1 LPAKSQL
8 SIGFCV
14 CLFDGR
20 IYPNGILN
28 LLTRRAV
35 IVPLWQR
42 TLYTLWVTQFIAVAG
57 FSFVTPFVPYYIQE
71 LGVTDVRQVG
81 VWAGLVTAAQAVS
94 MALIAPVWGALADR
108 YGRKLMVLRAS
119 FGGAVILAL
128 MGFVTNVPQLM
139 ALRFVQGLFT
149 GTVPAT
155 MALVAATA
163 PKERSGMAMG
173 SLQTAIY
180 LGVSLG
186 PLLGGISGDALGYRP
201 SFWVTG
207 GLLFISGLLVMLFV
221 HEDFQP
227 APEGSRGKQGGYR
240 GGWLLVLAS
249 APLLAAFAAR
259 ILLRIGNGAIS
270 PILPL
275 YVQTLLSTDAPVG
288 VVTGLIAGVSSLGA
302 ALGAP
307 LIGNWS
313 DRLGQRRL
321 LIACAIAA
329 AVFFVPQAFVQDARW
344 LIMWQ
349 LCSGFAV
356 GGTLA
361 TLTGLLAKLT
371 PEGRAGVVF
380 GLDSSAMAA
389 SNALGP
395 VAGAT
400 VAAFWGLRAP
410 FFLTSLMSCVG
421 AFVIGMWVREKA
433 SEKETCQVSET

>member
-1 LPAKSQL
+1 MPH
-8 SIGFCV
+8 
-14 CLFDGR
+14 
-20 IYPNGILN
+20 
-28 LLTRRAV
+28 
-35 IVPLWQR
+35 WQR

-81 VWAGLVTAAQAVS
+81 IWAGLVTSAQAVS

-108 YGRKLMVLRAS
+108 YGRKLMVLRAT
-119 FGGAVILAL
+119 FGGAVILTL
-128 MGFVTNVPQLM
+128 MGFAANVQQLM
-139 ALRFVQGLFT
+139 ALRFIQGLFT

-207 GLLFISGLLVMLFV
+207 ALLFISGLLVLFLV
-221 HEDFQP
+221 HEDFHP
-227 APEGSRGKQGGYR
+227 VTGAGRSQGDGYAA
-240 GGWLLVLAS
+240 GLLLVLSSVA
-249 APLLAAFAAR
+249 LLAAFAAR
-259 ILLRIGNGAIS
+259 ILLRIGNGAIN

-275 YVQTLLSTDAPVG
+275 YVQTLLPAG
-288 VVTGLIAGVSSLGA
+288 AQIGIVTGLIAGVSSLGSA
-302 ALGAP
+302 VGAP
-307 LIGNWS
+307 IIGSWS

-321 LIACAIAA
+321 LLICAVAA
-329 AVFFVPQAFVQDARW
+329 GIFFVPQAFVHDPRW
-344 LIMWQ
+344 LIIWQ
-349 LCSGFAV
+349 FCSGFAV

-361 TLTGLLAKLT
+361 TLTALLAKLT

-380 GLDSSAMAA
+380 GLDSSAMAV
-389 SNALGP
+389 SNATGP
-395 VAGAT
+395 LAGAA
-400 VAAFWGLRAP
+400 VAAAWGLRAP
-410 FFLTSLMSCVG
+410 FLLTSLISW
-421 AFVIGMWVREKA
+421 AAALVIGIGVREESPRA
-433 SEKETCQVSET
+433 AIIVSPGNPGCTSAAISRRHGPEP

>member
-1 LPAKSQL
+1 
-8 SIGFCV
+8 
-14 CLFDGR
+14 
-20 IYPNGILN
+20 
-28 LLTRRAV
+28 
-35 IVPLWQR
+35 
-42 TLYTLWVTQFIAVAG
+42 VTQFIAVAG

-71 LGVTDVRQVG
+71 LGITDVRQVG
-81 VWAGLVTAAQAVS
+81 IWAGLVTSAQAIS

-108 YGRKLMVLRAS
+108 YGRRLMVLRAT

-128 MGFVTNVPQLM
+128 MGFVTNVGQLM
-139 ALRFVQGLFT
+139 VLRFVQGLFT

-173 SLQTAIY
+173 SLQTAVY

-207 GLLFISGLLVMLFV
+207 GLLFISGILVLLFV
-221 HEDFQP
+221 HEEFQP
-227 APEGSRGKQGGYR
+227 APETSRGKRGSYGQGL
-240 GGWLLVLAS
+240 LLVLAFT
-249 APLLAAFAAR
+249 PLLAAFAAR

-275 YVQTLLSTDAPVG
+275 YVQTLLPVDAHIG
-288 VVTGLIAGVSSLGA
+288 TVTGLIAGVSSLGA
-302 ALGAP
+302 AVGAP

-321 LIACAIAA
+321 LILCAA
-329 AVFFVPQAFVQDARW
+329 AAGIFFVPQAFVHDPRW
-344 LIMWQ
+344 LIIWQ
-349 LCSGFAV
+349 FCSGFAV

-361 TLTGLLAKLT
+361 TLTALLAKLT

-380 GLDSSAMAA
+380 GLDSSAMAV

-395 VAGAT
+395 MAGAS
-400 VAAFWGLRAP
+400 VAAGLGLRAP
-410 FFLTSLMSCVG
+410 FFLTSLTSWIG
-421 AFVIGMWVREKA
+421 ATVIGLWVREA
-433 SEKETCQVSET
+433 DQPQVGGRTLEANYATKD

>member
-1 LPAKSQL
+1 MPQW
-8 SIGFCV
+8 
-14 CLFDGR
+14 R
-20 IYPNGILN
+20 
-28 LLTRRAV
+28 
-35 IVPLWQR
+35 R

-81 VWAGLVTAAQAVS
+81 LWAGLVTAAQAVS

-108 YGRKLMVLRAS
+108 YGRKLMVLRAT

-128 MGFVTNVPQLM
+128 MGFVVNVQQLM
-139 ALRFVQGLFT
+139 VLRFVQGLFT

-155 MALVAATA
+155 MALVASTA

-186 PLLGGISGDALGYRP
+186 PLLGGISGDTLGYRP

-207 GLLFISGLLVMLFV
+207 GLLFVSGILVALFV

-227 APEGSRGKQGGYR
+227 TRDGTRGERFSYSRG
-240 GGWLLVLAS
+240 LVLVLAS
-249 APLLAAFAAR
+249 MPLLAAFAAR
-259 ILLRIGNGAIS
+259 ILLRVGNQAVS
-270 PILPL
+270 PIMPL
-275 YVQTLLSTDAPVG
+275 YVQNLLPPGAQVG
-288 VVTGLIAGVSSLGA
+288 IVTGLIAGVSSLGA
-302 ALGAP
+302 AIGSP

-321 LIACAIAA
+321 LIFCAVAA
-329 AVFFVPQAFVQDARW
+329 GLFYLPQAFATDARW
-344 LIMWQ
+344 LIVWQ
-349 LCSGFAV
+349 FCSGFAV
-356 GGTLA
+356 GGTIA
-361 TLTGLLAKLT
+361 TLTALLAKLT
-371 PEGRAGVVF
+371 PQGRAGVVF

-395 VAGAT
+395 LAGA
-400 VAAFWGLRAP
+400 AAAAAYGLRAP
-410 FFLTSLMSCVG
+410 FFLTAGMIWVG
-421 AFVIGMWVREKA
+421 ALAITLWVQETAQPADSSPA
-433 SEKETCQVSET
+433 SPSHARLVSAGEPAPRKRGA

>member
-1 LPAKSQL
+1 
-8 SIGFCV
+8 
-14 CLFDGR
+14 
-20 IYPNGILN
+20 
-28 LLTRRAV
+28 
-35 IVPLWQR
+35 VPHWQR

-81 VWAGLVTAAQAVS
+81 IWAGLVTSAQAVS

-108 YGRKLMVLRAS
+108 YGRKLMVLRAT
-119 FGGAVILAL
+119 FGGAVILTL
-128 MGFVTNVPQLM
+128 MGFVSNVQQLM

-207 GLLFISGLLVMLFV
+207 ALLFISGLLVMFFV
-221 HEDFQP
+221 HEEFHP
-227 APEGSRGKQGGYR
+227 VTSAGRSKEGGYVA
-240 GGWLLVLAS
+240 GLLMVLS
-249 APLLAAFAAR
+249 SMSLLAAFAAR
-259 ILLRIGNGAIS
+259 ILLRIGNGAIN

-275 YVQTLLSTDAPVG
+275 YVQTLLPVG
-288 VVTGLIAGVSSLGA
+288 AQIGIVTGLISGVSSLGSA
-302 ALGAP
+302 VGAP
-307 LIGNWS
+307 IIGSWS

-321 LIACAIAA
+321 LIICAA
-329 AVFFVPQAFVQDARW
+329 AAGIFFVPQAFVRDPRW
-344 LIMWQ
+344 LIIWQ
-349 LCSGFAV
+349 FCSGFAV

-361 TLTGLLAKLT
+361 TLTALLAKLT

-380 GLDSSAMAA
+380 GLDSSAMAV
-389 SNALGP
+389 SNATGP
-395 VAGAT
+395 LAGAA
-400 VAAFWGLRAP
+400 VAAAWGLRAP
-410 FFLTSLMSCVG
+410 FLLTSLISWAA
-421 AFVIGMWVREKA
+421 AFVIGIGVRSRQERSQPVVLSPA
-433 SEKETCQVSET
+433 GNLGRVSAIISRSDRLNDR

>member
-1 LPAKSQL
+1 M
-8 SIGFCV
+8 
-14 CLFDGR
+14 
-20 IYPNGILN
+20 
-28 LLTRRAV
+28 
-35 IVPLWQR
+35 PLWRR

-81 VWAGLVTAAQAVS
+81 MWAGLVSAAQAVS

-128 MGFVTNVPQLM
+128 MGFVTDVPQLM
-139 ALRFVQGLFT
+139 ALRFLQGLFT

-207 GLLFISGLLVMLFV
+207 ALLFISGVLVMLFV
-221 HEDFQP
+221 REEFPP
-227 APEGSRGKQGGYR
+227 ASEASRGKQGSYGR
-240 GGWLLVLAS
+240 GMLLVLAS

-275 YVQTLLSTDAPVG
+275 YVQTLLPAGAQVG
-288 VVTGLIAGVSSLGA
+288 IVTGLIAAVSSLGA
-302 ALGAP
+302 AVGAP

-313 DRLGQRRL
+313 DKLGQRRL
-321 LIACAIAA
+321 LLLCAVAA
-329 AVFFVPQAFVQDARW
+329 GFFFVPQAFVHDPRW
-344 LIMWQ
+344 LIVWQ
-349 LCSGFAV
+349 FCSGFAV

-361 TLTGLLAKLT
+361 TLTALLARLT

-380 GLDSSAMAA
+380 GLDSSAMAV
-389 SNALGP
+389 SNAIGP
-395 VAGAT
+395 VAGAA

-410 FFLTSLMSCVG
+410 FFLTSLMSYVG
-421 AFVIGMWVREKA
+421 AFVIGMWVREGDDHA
-433 SEKETCQVSET
+433 TED

>member
-1 LPAKSQL
+1 M
-8 SIGFCV
+8 
-14 CLFDGR
+14 
-20 IYPNGILN
+20 
-28 LLTRRAV
+28 
-35 IVPLWQR
+35 PLWRR

-57 FSFVTPFVPYYIQE
+57 FSFVTPFIPYYIQE
-71 LGVTDVRQVG
+71 LGVSDVRQVG
-81 VWAGLVTAAQAVS
+81 IWAGLVTSAQAVS

-108 YGRKLMVLRAS
+108 YGRKLMVLRAT

-128 MGFVTNVPQLM
+128 MGFVANVQQLM

-186 PLLGGISGDALGYRP
+186 PLLGGVSGDALGYRP

-207 GLLFISGLLVMLFV
+207 GLLFISGVLVALFV
-221 HEDFQP
+221 HEDFHP
-227 APEGSRGKQGGYR
+227 VAEAGRSKQGGY
-240 GGWLLVLAS
+240 GAGLVLVLAS
-249 APLLAAFAAR
+249 GALLAAFAAR
-259 ILLRIGNGAIS
+259 ILLRIGNGAIN

-275 YVQTLLSTDAPVG
+275 YVQTLLPAGAQVG
-288 VVTGLIAGVSSLGA
+288 IVTGLIAGVSSLGS

-307 LIGNWS
+307 LIGSWS

-321 LIACAIAA
+321 LIICAA
-329 AVFFVPQAFVQDARW
+329 AAGVFFVPQAFVNDPRW
-344 LIMWQ
+344 LIIWQ

-361 TLTGLLAKLT
+361 TLTALLARLT

-380 GLDSSAMAA
+380 GLDSSAMAV
-389 SNALGP
+389 SNATGP
-395 VAGAT
+395 LAGAS
-400 VAAFWGLRAP
+400 VAALWGLRAP
-410 FFLTSLMSCVG
+410 FFLTALMSWVA
-421 AFVIGMWVREKA
+421 AFVIGMWVHVHEAGATRPRSGILARAAAAWPRNAGPRK
-433 SEKETCQVSET
+433 